1 MIKTKIGGIVLGGL
15 AGYLILVKGIGAM
28 ERGIRNIC
36 VAQQWKNY
44 YKYGKEGNMVPP
56 GYSMHRSRDGESDTT
71 HSEDVEPIKKS
82 KSNSSNN
89 ATGAKIAEAIA
100 KVISDAFGVDKA
112 AEEAKKDDLEASES
126 DICPECCTDCKV
138 EKCPYENLKYDGKI
152 TEWKNHK
159 PAAGR
164 YPWLEGQE
172 LEWKINDIKD
182 DKVDPRV
189 DPNLTLKV
197 TPDGEFV
204 AVEKSKDDY
213 DDDDTVLALDFS
225 VNPDGEFIEVKKEKT
240 EDETDPD

>member
-15 AGYLILVKGIGAM
+15 AGYLILSKGIGAM

-71 HSEDVEPIKKS
+71 HSEDVEPIKKA
-82 KSNSSNN
+82 KPTTSNN

-112 AEEAKKDDLEASES
+112 AEEPKKDDLEASES

-138 EKCPYENLKYDGKI
+138 ENCPYEEHLKHDGEI
-152 TEWKNHK
+152 TEWRDHQ
-159 PAAGR
+159 PVAGR

-172 LEWKINDIKD
+172 LEWKVNDIKD
-182 DKVDPRV
+182 DKVDP
-189 DPNLTLKV
+189 NLTSKV
-197 TPDGEFV
+197 APD
-204 AVEKSKDDY
+204 SD

-240 EDETDPD
+240 EDETNPD